1 MKKLLLFALVI
12 LLASCEKMVVAG
24 DNENEQDPNGNVVLQ
39 FSTYSTGAFTRGATD
54 VSDLC
59 SRMNIGVFDDEGTS
73 VKSFAQ
79 KSSDTSFGTA
89 SLSLAEGTYTVV
101 AYGHNKENSVAANSL
116 TDISFSGG
124 PSDVFL
130 YYGTIDVTEEP
141 QTYNLSMNRVVGMF
155 RLTLTDETIPDG
167 VATLAVS
174 ISGGSIH
181 LNPSTG
187 CGGTNKT
194 PQKTNIDVAAG
205 QKVFEVYTFPQAGG
219 ITANI
224 TVVAKSADGTEIA
237 KKVFSDVPIKANE
250 ITSYRGKMFDGVTTV
265 TSSSMGFTADPEWGG
280 TNEYEF

>member
-1 MKKLLLFALVI
+1 MKKLLLFTLVI
-12 LLASCEKMVVAG
+12 LFASCEKMVVSNDGEDA
-24 DNENEQDPNGNVVLQ
+24 QDPEGNVLLQ
-39 FSTYSTGAFTRGATD
+39 FSTYNTGAFTRSASN
-54 VSDLC
+54 VADLF
-59 SRMNIGVFDDEGTS
+59 SRLNIGVFDDEGTS

-79 KSSDTSFGTA
+79 KSGDATFGSA

-101 AYGHNKENSVAANSL
+101 AMAHNKENSVPANST

-130 YYGTIDVTEEP
+130 YYGTIDVTKDP

-167 VATLAVS
+167 VTTLAVS

-187 CGGTNKT
+187 FGGTNKT

-224 TVVAKSADGTEIA
+224 TVTAKSSDGTEIA
-237 KKVFSDVPIKANE
+237 KKVFSDVPIRTNE
-250 ITSYRGKMFDGVTTV
+250 ITSFTGKLFDGVTTV

-280 TNEYEF
+280 TNSYTF